1 MPDDELASILRDI
14 RDTQRDLW
22 KVAVEAEAR
31 NKAAL
36 DSLERERRS
45 RRITGILVIL
55 GWLVIV
61 ALLAIQTSMMWTDEG
76 GSDQEATTPVVHA
89 AGDGN
94 LHAAVRGNSQ

>member
-22 KVAVEAEAR
+22 KVMVEAEAR

-36 DSLERERRS
+36 DSLERERRL
-45 RRITGILVIL
+45 RRTNTILALL

-61 ALLAIQTSMMWTDEG
+61 ALLAMQTTMMW
-76 GSDQEATTPVVHA
+76 SDQGASGQDSA
-89 AGDGN
+89 AP
-94 LHAAVRGNSQ
+94 AVKVTHRPDLRPAFERK